1 MLMLEAGALPGGF
14 EKTNLLISVVL
25 VAILVL
31 MSRAAK
37 LLDMRGVVVATALG
51 LVVGCLG
58 HWSWLVILL
67 VFLLGAHL
75 ATKWCW
81 DRKKEMNVC
90 ESDDGSRGWKN
101 VMANGSIPGLV
112 AIIAFSIGD
121 WTTTLPLFVSAVC
134 VAAADT
140 WASEL
145 GCLDPRVRL
154 ITNMQPVPPGT
165 NGGWSPTGQA
175 AAFAGSALV
184 GFTAFAVVWAPSSV
198 PFSTGLQWTVISIA
212 VGWLGCQFD
221 SLIGALYEN
230 RGWISKGGV
239 NNAAITFGL
248 LLTTIFLVL

>member
-1 MLMLEAGALPGGF
+1 MLEAGALPGGL
-14 EKTNLLISVVL
+14 EKENLLITVFL
-25 VAILVL
+25 VAILVI
-31 MSRAAK
+31 MSKAAK
-37 LLDMRGVVVATALG
+37 LLDFRGVLVATGLG
-51 LVVGCLG
+51 LVVGVLG

-75 ATKWCW
+75 VTRWRW
-81 DRKKEMNVC
+81 DRKQEMHVC

-112 AIIAFSIGD
+112 ALLAFIIGD
-121 WTTTLPLFVSAVC
+121 WTNTLPLFVSAVC

-154 ITNMQPVPPGT
+154 ITNMQPVAPGT
-165 NGGWSPTGQA
+165 NGGWSPTGQTA
-175 AAFAGSALV
+175 ALAGSALI
-184 GFTAFAVVWAPSSV
+184 GFSAFAVAWAPSSV
-198 PFSTGLQWTVISIA
+198 PFSTGLLWTAICIA
-212 VGWLGCQFD
+212 AGWLGCQFD

-239 NNAAITFGL
+239 NNAAISFGL
-248 LLTTIFLVL
+248 LLTSIFLLG